1 MKLKAGK
8 QWRLEDGI
16 IKKGKKTSHRLKE
29 SIVKHMSHKGLVSEM
44 HEEIKNPTITKQ
56 KDLTSKLSKNSKQTY
71 YKRRYMDGK

>member
-1 MKLKAGK
+1 
-8 QWRLEDGI
+8 
-16 IKKGKKTSHRLKE
+16 
-29 SIVKHMSHKGLVSEM
+29 MSHKGLVSEM